1 MAAKSK
7 EDRPGYSITEV
18 EDMTGITAHTIRYYD
33 KCGFFPN
40 LGRDSRGRRYFT
52 DSDLQQLT
60 LIEALRYSGL
70 SIEGIGYFV
79 RMQLRGRD
87 GVKQLMRVLSEQK
100 LSLDLKMREIEE
112 CQGALEAYAS
122 EIAQNAEISQV

>member
-7 EDRPGYSITEV
+7 EARKGYSITEV

-40 LGRDSRGRRYFT
+40 LQRDSRGRRTFS
-52 DSDLQQLT
+52 DSDLNQLT

-79 RMQLRGRD
+79 RMQLRGDD
-87 GVKQLMRVLSEQK
+87 GRKQLMRVLSEQR

-112 CQGALEAYAS
+112 CQGALEAYATQ
-122 EIAQNAEISQV
+122 IAENPGV

>member
-40 LGRDSRGRRYFT
+40 LGRDSRGRRSFT
-52 DSDLQQLT
+52 DFDLQQLT